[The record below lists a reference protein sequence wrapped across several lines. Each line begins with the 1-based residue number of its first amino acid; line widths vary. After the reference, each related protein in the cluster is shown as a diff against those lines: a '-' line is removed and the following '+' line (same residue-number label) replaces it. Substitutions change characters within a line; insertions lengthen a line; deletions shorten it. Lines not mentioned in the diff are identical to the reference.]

1 MRGAKVIVNVNP
13 KDAVEI
19 PTEAYIA
26 VESPPEQQVRSAAA
40 RCAQRVRLHQL
51 AFHAIAERGTTNLPA
66 HSV

>member
-1 MRGAKVIVNVNP
+1 MNVNP

-40 RCAQRVRLHQL
+40 RRARRIRLHKL
-51 AFHAIAERGTTNLPA
+51 VSHTLAERGTTNLPA